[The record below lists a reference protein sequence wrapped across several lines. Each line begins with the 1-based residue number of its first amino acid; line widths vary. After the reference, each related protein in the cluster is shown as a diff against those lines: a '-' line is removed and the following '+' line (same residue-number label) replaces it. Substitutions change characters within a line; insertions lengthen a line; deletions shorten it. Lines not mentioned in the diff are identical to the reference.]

1 MKLRLGVL
9 TRDEFFSSLCKL
21 HPQSR
26 PGPIYPK
33 KSSES
38 EFQARL
44 VTTKPDDPNYREG
57 TAIISIVNMARSSSK
72 QSPPNH
78 FFSLFST
85 LHLR

>member
-1 MKLRLGVL
+1 MTKKLFSRITTFL
-9 TRDEFFSSLCKL
+9 TREEFFSPLCKL

-44 VTTKPDDPNYREG
+44 VTTKPDDPNYRE
-57 TAIISIVNMARSSSK
+57 
-72 QSPPNH
+72 
-78 FFSLFST
+78 
-85 LHLR
+85 